1 VGNVAES
8 FGPGAT
14 AVGLVYDKGVVLAA
28 EKRVTYGFTLL
39 SKSGKKVFKI
49 TDRLGLAA
57 AGIIADMQAISRSLA
72 AEVTLYELE
81 NNRPI
86 RVKSAAKL
94 LSQIMFSRR
103 LLPYFT
109 EIIIGGYDPSGPH
122 LFILDP
128 WGSLIEDK
136 YAALGTGTKIAIG
149 ILEENYRE
157 NLSKENAKE
166 LAIRAIKTA
175 IERDAVSGDGIDLLI
190 IDSEKGLEE
199 KSIPL

>member
-1 VGNVAES
+1 MAES
-8 FGPGAT
+8 FSPGAT
-14 AVGLVYDKGVVLAA
+14 AIGLVYNKGVVLAA

-72 AEVTLYELE
+72 AEVKLYELE

-86 RVKSAAKL
+86 SVKSAAKL

-103 LLPYFT
+103 LSPYFT